1 MFKTYKTNGHT
12 YSDYLKLQEAISVF
26 SELISRR
33 KDDYQNYIASRL
45 NDPKMYWSVLKTFCK
60 DKKVLIIP
68 PFLINN
74 KLISDFEVKANYFN
88 DFFKSQCTPLNNNRK
103 IPETRSYVTNT
114 KQSSIK
120 FEGKDINKIIRF
132 RCQQGP
138 QS

>member
-26 SELISRR
+26 SELISRH

-45 NDPKMYWSVLKTFCK
+45 NDPKMCWSVLKTFCN

-88 DFFKSQCTPLNNNRK
+88 DFFTSLCTPLNNNRK
-103 IPETRSYVTNT
+103 IPETRSYVRNT
-114 KQSSIK
+114 KLSSIK
-120 FEGKDINKIIRF
+120 SEGKDINNIIRF
-132 RCQQGP
+132 RCQ
-138 QS
+138 